1 MPSLVVE
8 TLIQGHHIRYPN
20 ESEFLKTMDIPTE
33 PSRPSLWRRFLHGS
47 KPSHTRFRI
56 IGVALGAFLL
66 FKFCLIPI
74 KVVGFSMF
82 PTYKPGEINYINRY
96 AFSQQ
101 PPMRGD
107 VVSIRTTGRQ
117 VTILKRVIGIPGDM
131 IRMREGVVFV
141 NAEKIDEPY
150 VESEKGL
157 STRKPVR
164 LGENEYWVVGDNRMI
179 SEFAKIHL
187 RHIIGS
193 PLF

>member
-1 MPSLVVE
+1 
-8 TLIQGHHIRYPN
+8 
-20 ESEFLKTMDIPTE
+20 MDTPTD

-47 KPSHTRFRI
+47 TPSHTRFRI
-56 IGVALGAFLL
+56 LGVALGAFVL

-101 PPMRGD
+101 PPQRGD

-131 IRMREGVVFV
+131 IRMRDGVVFV
-141 NAEKIDEPY
+141 NGEKVDEPY

-164 LGENEYWVVGDNRMI
+164 LEENEYWVVGDNRMI